1 MGFVNVS
8 YSILDWKGEREEGA
22 TMKVYVVRQDETPPY
37 CKGCWNEKGEC
48 GTPCVD
54 CEKAK
59 KWDVYVLLIFTKKK
73 KVSSNPS
80 PFQSAPSQ
88 PQ

>member
-1 MGFVNVS
+1 
-8 YSILDWKGEREEGA
+8 
-22 TMKVYVVRQDETPPY
+22 MKVYVVREDETPPY

-59 KWDVYVLLIFTKKK
+59 EWDVYVLLIFTKKEK
-73 KVSSNPS
+73 KET
-80 PFQSAPSQ
+80 
-88 PQ
+88 